1 MLDTDENQ
9 FRMLNLPVKVGS
21 GHCNFHDSVLRLP
34 SLDVEDT
41 TWCGDILTVAVSI
54 INLCLPPLPRPGAGS
69 QKKGTK
75 KLKLLPPNLILKT
88 FTCYQ

>member
-9 FRMLNLPVKVGS
+9 FRILNLPVKVGS
-21 GHCNFHDSVLRLP
+21 GHRDFHDSVFRLP

-54 INLCLPPLPRPGAGS
+54 INLCLSPLLRPGAGS
-69 QKKGTK
+69 PKKEPK
-75 KLKLLPPNLILKT
+75 S
-88 FTCYQ
+88 